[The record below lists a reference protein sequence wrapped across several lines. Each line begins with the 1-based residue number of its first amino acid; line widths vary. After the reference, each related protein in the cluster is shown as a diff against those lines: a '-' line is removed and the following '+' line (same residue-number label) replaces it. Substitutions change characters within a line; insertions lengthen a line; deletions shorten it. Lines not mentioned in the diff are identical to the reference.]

1 MMRKKVFSLR
11 NPSKIK
17 EAKGEEFYYNLIHS
31 LRVYRVNNEMQPFL
45 DHETGKEMIV
55 VQNHTN
61 KKQVFQF
68 ALVEGGLYDVQ
79 RVAYFKTIENE

>member
-17 EAKGEEFYYNLIHS
+17 EAKGEEFYYDLLHS
-31 LRVYRVNNEMQPFL
+31 LRVYRVNNEMQPFM
-45 DHETGKEMIV
+45 DYETGKEMII
-55 VQNHTN
+55 VQNHKN
-61 KKQVFQF
+61 RNQAFQF

>member
-17 EAKGEEFYYNLIHS
+17 EAKGEEFYYNLLHS
-31 LRVYRVNNEMQPFL
+31 LRVYSMNNEMQPFL
-45 DHETGKEMIV
+45 DHGTGKEMII
-55 VQNHTN
+55 VQNHKN

-68 ALVEGGLYDVQ
+68 ALVQGGLYDVQ
-79 RVAYFKTIENE
+79 RVAYFKTIEN

>member
-1 MMRKKVFSLR
+1 MRKKVFSLR

-17 EAKGEEFYYNLIHS
+17 EAKGEEFYYDLLHS

-45 DHETGKEMIV
+45 DHETGKEMII
-55 VQNHTN
+55 VQNYKN